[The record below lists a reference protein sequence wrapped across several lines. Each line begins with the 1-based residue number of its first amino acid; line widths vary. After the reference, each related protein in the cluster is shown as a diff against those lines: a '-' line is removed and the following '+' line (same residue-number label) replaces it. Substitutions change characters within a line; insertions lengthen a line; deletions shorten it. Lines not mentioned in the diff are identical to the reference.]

1 MGYVKNNKLILK
13 DVMKLALPAIGEMS
27 LYMIVWTVDSIM
39 IGKYG
44 GKDALSAVGMSS
56 QFLYTFVDILIAI
69 GLSVALTSIIARA
82 YGSKNYQKGDEY
94 ATHGIILTSVIAI
107 TLTLVFYLFC
117 QDILKFCGAKGNVL
131 NLGIKYMRIASIA
144 IFFNMFLTSLN
155 GILRGIGNTFI
166 PFIASGILVLVN
178 LLLDWLLIF
187 GIGGCPELGVEGAAI
202 ATMIANII
210 ALSYIVIYFKV
221 KSRIKPRIR
230 YVKNVTFKK
239 ISDLLKLAIPSG
251 MQEGAFSI
259 CRLINSMMILTLGE
273 VAFAAN
279 HITVSIESISFM
291 PGWGVAVAATS
302 LIGQRIG
309 EKDYEGAR
317 EYGRMCLIL
326 GVLIMGLCGILFL
339 VFSEVIANVFI
350 QENQVDVLKS
360 AKLCIMIASIEQIPT
375 AISMIAGGALKGAGD
390 TKTPFLVSL
399 FSNWV
404 IRMPLMILAVM
415 VFKLDITVI
424 WWITSIQWTIDAILM
439 LRYYKLKFV
448 PLKINKRKVQ

>member
-1 MGYVKNNKLILK
+1 
-13 DVMKLALPAIGEMS
+13 
-27 LYMIVWTVDSIM
+27 
-39 IGKYG
+39 
-44 GKDALSAVGMSS
+44 
-56 QFLYTFVDILIAI
+56 
-69 GLSVALTSIIARA
+69 
-82 YGSKNYQKGDEY
+82 
-94 ATHGIILTSVIAI
+94 
-107 TLTLVFYLFC
+107 
-117 QDILKFCGAKGNVL
+117 
-131 NLGIKYMRIASIA
+131 
-144 IFFNMFLTSLN
+144 
-155 GILRGIGNTFI
+155 
-166 PFIASGILVLVN
+166 LVLVN

-221 KSRIKPRIR
+221 KSKIKPRIC